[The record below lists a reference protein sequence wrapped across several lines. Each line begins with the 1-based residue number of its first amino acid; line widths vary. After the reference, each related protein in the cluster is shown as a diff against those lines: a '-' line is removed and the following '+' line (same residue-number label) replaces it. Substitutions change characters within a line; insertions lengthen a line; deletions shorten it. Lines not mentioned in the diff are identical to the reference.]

1 MSGETGETMNGTTQR
16 GTAVAATIVFCA
28 LVALC
33 EGIDLQAAGVAASGI
48 AAEFKPSPGQM
59 GTFFSGSTLGLFVGA
74 LIGGRLADGIG
85 RKKVLVASVALF
97 GLFSLLTPFSWDM
110 ASLSWARVL
119 TGLGLGGALPNLIA
133 LVSESV
139 GGEHR
144 VGTVAMVYAAT
155 PFGGAIASLISL
167 LLPASSWRVIF
178 IVGGAVPLLLSPLMG
193 FGMQESAAFQRVRRA
208 SGDGVA
214 GAHMPRPGSFL
225 AILADGRAI
234 RTLLLWVSFF
244 LGLLVLYLLLNWLP
258 TLLVN
263 DGLTR
268 VEAAS
273 TQIGFNIGG
282 AVSAVL
288 MGHHMSRRGRNRAI
302 VMTFVALPLLLL
314 MLAKAPPAL
323 AIIASI
329 VFALGCSI
337 MAAQAFLYAM
347 APLPYPTAIR
357 GIGVGAAVAAGRIGS
372 IVGPKL
378 GGVLRAA
385 GHDSSQLLLDLLPII
400 VLASACALW
409 LAWSSRNEGSAA
421 DA

>member
-1 MSGETGETMNGTTQR
+1 MTER
-16 GTAVAATIVFCA
+16 GAAVATTIVFCA

-59 GTFFSGSTLGLFVGA
+59 G
-74 LIGGRLADGIG
+74 
-85 RKKVLVASVALF
+85 
-97 GLFSLLTPFSWDM
+97 
-110 ASLSWARVL
+110 
-119 TGLGLGGALPNLIA
+119 
-133 LVSESV
+133 
-139 GGEHR
+139 
-144 VGTVAMVYAAT
+144 
-155 PFGGAIASLISL
+155 
-167 LLPASSWRVIF
+167 
-178 IVGGAVPLLLSPLMG
+178 
-193 FGMQESAAFQRVRRA
+193 
-208 SGDGVA
+208 
-214 GAHMPRPGSFL
+214 
-225 AILADGRAI
+225 
-234 RTLLLWVSFF
+234 
-244 LGLLVLYLLLNWLP
+244 
-258 TLLVN
+258 LVN

-302 VMTFVALPLLLL
+302 VITFVALPLLLL

-323 AIIASI
+323 AVIASI

-409 LAWSSRNEGSAA
+409 LAWNSRNEGGAA